1 MVDTL
6 EKQVCEILIAT
17 GLKLCLAESCTG
29 GLIAH
34 RITNVAGSSE
44 YFLAGVVAYSYEAKE
59 TLLGVRKSTLTSHGA
74 VSQET
79 VLEMARGVRWKLH
92 KRFPMEQTV
101 GVSVSGIAGPG
112 GGLPGKPVGLVWIGL
127 STPDGDKAIQ
137 FLGNGNREENK
148 AFSADKALEFLLEYL
163 RQYAGKQTQ
172 KSVDFNR

>member
-1 MVDTL
+1 MSDSL
-6 EKQVCEILIAT
+6 EKQAGEILSAT

-34 RITNVAGSSE
+34 RITNVAGSSK

-59 TLLGVRKSTLTSHGA
+59 TMLGVRKSTLTRYGA

-79 VLEMARGVRWKLH
+79 VLEMARGVRRKLQN
-92 KRFPMEQTV
+92 RFPLEQTV

-127 STPDGDKAIQ
+127 STPDGDKAMQ
-137 FLGNGNREENK
+137 FLGTGDREQNK
-148 AFSADKALEFLLEYL
+148 SFSAEKALEVLLEYL
-163 RQYAGKQTQ
+163 RQHARKQT
-172 KSVDFNR
+172 